1 MCGTPNYIS
10 PEIASRNPH
19 SFATD
24 VWSLG
29 ILIVTLL
36 TGRPP
41 FDTDTVHGTL
51 SKVTQE
57 KYELP
62 TTFSDEAQDL
72 VNSTLRKTPEHRP
85 TIMEIRSHPFYTK
98 EYSRSSH
105 SYNESNS
112 YQKLSL
118 LGPNASVDSGLGV
131 SMGRQRSVLN
141 STSVT
146 NTNYAAHQYS

>member
-1 MCGTPNYIS
+1 MWHTELHITVNSS
-10 PEIASRNPH
+10 PHPTLSLVFELRLVLCREIASRNPH

-41 FDTDTVHGTL
+41 FDTDSKSPVNFHWIVFISIAAVHGTL

-62 TTFSDEAQDL
+62 TTFSEEAQDL
-72 VNSTLRKTPEHRP
+72 VNSTLRKRPEDRP
-85 TIMEIRSHPFYTK
+85 TILGKFEQGWMEK
-98 EYSRSSH
+98 MM
-105 SYNESNS
+105 
-112 YQKLSL
+112 
-118 LGPNASVDSGLGV
+118 DD
-131 SMGRQRSVLN
+131 
-141 STSVT
+141 
-146 NTNYAAHQYS
+146 